1 METRNQENPRCT
13 VEKDL
18 ALLRRY
24 QNGDQ
29 QALVDLFNSH
39 FGLIY
44 HWASKVSRAIPRAN
58 PEDLKQEACVGFLL
72 AAKKFDTSRNDNF
85 HGHARVIIK
94 ATLYLSPEIRLVKR
108 SLYHNY
114 RKLMEKQDELVSK
127 LDRKPTVEEL
137 SEETNL
143 SVKQVNNALN
153 VIAAFPFPLEETE
166 GGTAVE
172 EPYQGEDTYQS
183 KLIEDAINQ
192 LSPDHAEVIIRQYF
206 LGQTQQKIAEDLGT
220 SLGAIK
226 MRRGRAIINLSKII
240 LRESVQRDGT

>member
-1 METRNQENPRCT
+1 M
-13 VEKDL
+13 

-24 QNGDQ
+24 QNGDK

-44 HWASKVSRAIPRAN
+44 HWAGRVSRAIPRAK
-58 PEDLKQEACVGFLL
+58 PEDLKQEACVGFIL
-72 AAKKFDTSRNDNF
+72 AADKFDTSRTDNF
-85 HGHARVIIK
+85 HGYAKIIVK

-114 RKLMEKQDELVSK
+114 RKVIEKQDELVSK

-137 SEETNL
+137 SEATNL

-153 VIAAFPFPLEETE
+153 VIAAFPFPIEETE
-166 GGTAVE
+166 EGIAIE
-172 EPYQGEDTYQS
+172 EPYQGEDSYQS

-206 LGQTQQKIAEDLGT
+206 LGHSQQKIAEDLGT
-220 SLGAIK
+220 SVAAIK
-226 MRRGRAIINLSKII
+226 MRRGRAIISLSKII
-240 LRESVQRDGT
+240 LGGKRSTR